1 MRISRS
7 MMIEWTL
14 EIALIIVLSFMYYLN
29 MGLTTTKVLYVPQG
43 SITKIITH
51 LQDNNVDVSPLDAFL
66 MRFIGMPQQGWI
78 NIGTTELTHADFL
91 KRLSTAKAAMK
102 NVTLIPGETTYVFL
116 EQMAKQLDLDH
127 STLLAEFKKQ
137 SPYKEGAFVP
147 DTYKLPRGITEEAVI
162 ALLLKRSE
170 KRMKEWSQKIFGTY
184 NKAKWYKYLTLASV
198 IQKEAASVEEM
209 PTVGSVIQNRLNKG
223 MKLQMDGALNYGKYS
238 HIKITP
244 SRIRNDRTAYNTYKY
259 KGIPDD
265 PVCNVSL
272 PAIRAAIFPAKT
284 DYLYFMKNKQGKH
297 DFTRYYST
305 HIRNVKRATK

>member
-1 MRISRS
+1 
-7 MMIEWTL
+7 
-14 EIALIIVLSFMYYLN
+14 MYYLN
-29 MGLTTTKVLYVPQG
+29 LGLTTSKVLYVPQG

-51 LQDNNVDVSPLDAFL
+51 MQDNNIDVSPLDAFL

-78 NIGTTELTHADFL
+78 NIGTRHLTHADFL
-91 KRLSTAKAAMK
+91 KRLSTAKAAMQ
-102 NVTLIPGETTYVFL
+102 NVTLIPGETTYIFL
-116 EQMAKQLDLDH
+116 EQMAEELDLDH
-127 STLLAEFKKQ
+127 QTLLAEFKKQ

-162 ALLLKRSE
+162 TLLLKRSD

-184 NKAKWYKYLTLASV
+184 DEAKWYKYITLASV
-198 IQKEAASVEEM
+198 IQKEAASIEEM

-244 SRIRNDRTAYNTYKY
+244 KRIRNDKTAYNTYKY

>member
-1 MRISRS
+1 M
-7 MMIEWTL
+7 
-14 EIALIIVLSFMYYLN
+14 
-29 MGLTTTKVLYVPQG
+29 
-43 SITKIITH
+43 
-51 LQDNNVDVSPLDAFL
+51 QDNNIDVSPLDAFL

-78 NIGTTELTHADFL
+78 NIGTTHLTHADFL

-102 NVTLIPGETTYVFL
+102 NVTLIPGETTYIFL

-127 STLLAEFKKQ
+127 KTLLAEFKKQ
-137 SPYKEGAFVP
+137 SPYIEGAFVP
-147 DTYKLPRGITEEAVI
+147 DTYKLPRGITEEAVV
-162 ALLLKRSE
+162 ALLLKRSD

-184 NKAKWYKYLTLASV
+184 NEKKWYKYLTLASV
-198 IQKEAASVEEM
+198 IQKEAASIEEM

-244 SRIRNDRTAYNTYKY
+244 KRIRNDRTAYNTYKY

-272 PAIRAAIFPAKT
+272 PAIRAAIFPSKT
-284 DYLYFMKNKQGKH
+284 DYLYFMKNRHGKH

>member
-1 MRISRS
+1 MKISKS
-7 MMIEWTL
+7 MIAEWIV

-29 MGLTTTKVLYVPQG
+29 MGLTTSKVLYVPQG

-51 LQDNNVDVSPLDAFL
+51 MQNNNIDVSPLDVFL

-78 NIGTTELTHADFL
+78 NIGTTHLTHADFL

-102 NVTLIPGETTYVFL
+102 NVTLIPGETTYIFL

-127 STLLAEFKKQ
+127 KTLLSEFKKQ

-147 DTYKLPRGITEEAVI
+147 DTYKLPRGITEEAVV
-162 ALLLKRSE
+162 ALLLKRSD

-184 NKAKWYKYLTLASV
+184 NEAKWYKYLTLASV
-198 IQKEAASVEEM
+198 IQKEAASIEEM
-209 PTVGSVIQNRLNKG
+209 PTVGSVIQNRLTKG

-244 SRIRNDRTAYNTYKY
+244 KRIRNDKTAYNTYKY